1 MAADRWQSIEELYH
15 QASDLPVGE
24 RESFLLA
31 ACGEDR
37 NLLLEVR
44 SLLEYGEMPQS
55 VLESPAIAVLAKAM
69 AIDEIQSS
77 AALLEGKIISHYRLL
92 EAIGRGGMGVVY
104 RAEDLRLGRFVALK
118 LLPHPLAGE
127 PEARQRFER
136 EARAASALNHPNICT
151 VYEIDEAEGLH
162 FISMELLQGETLK
175 SRMIRG
181 PLPIKQILEIA
192 SGVCHA
198 LEAAHSNGIVHRDI
212 KPANIFLTQ
221 TGGAKVLDFG
231 VAKRVGP
238 KSETLGLDISTAS
251 TTCLDLS
258 LTIPGAQL
266 GTAAYMSPEQAA
278 GQPVDARSDI
288 FSLGAVLYE
297 MTTGQLPFP
306 ATTPAEII
314 QAIQHDNP
322 KPIEEV
328 NPKTPRAWS
337 RIIDRAMQREPHLR
351 YQHALEIRAD
361 LIALRD
367 RVSTK
372 RNWPRVVLAMAFVA
386 VLFLLGA
393 AILLR
398 APRVRARLLGKSSP
412 NTQHVLPSRSFV
424 LPPKDTVFSLV
435 NDNGGSVTLS
445 ADGTKIAFVA
455 VDSDG
460 KPQIWVRPLASLTSE
475 RVNGTEGAT
484 FPFWSADGRSVGFFA
499 DGKLKKVSL
508 AVGSPVT
515 LCDAEFGRGGSW
527 NSEGTIIFA
536 PTSHSG
542 IYRVPDSGGTPT
554 PVTVVDTSIYT
565 THRWPKFLPDG
576 EHFIYLAAS
585 HFQESSHNGI
595 RLGSLNG
602 RDDKFLLGSE
612 TDATYASGYLFFL
625 DKDVLMAQPFDVAHG
640 RLHGDA
646 RPTGEKVLYD
656 PTIKKAVFDASENA
670 TMAYQFGDKPGGVNE
685 LRWFDRSGKQL
696 AVLSGGFLLDSQ
708 LSRDGSKLA
717 LDFSDKGYGYFQ
729 LWVHDLA
736 RNVRTQVTF
745 GKYDSI
751 SPIWSLDSSKVLF
764 AGKRQHY
771 SIYQVDSTGAEAEQL
786 VLDAGSD
793 IWPLDLSPDG
803 RFLLYGKGIQIGRV
817 RSQLWVY
824 SMTSNAPPARL
835 LTGAAVESDGQFS
848 PNGRWVAYTSNQSGQ
863 KDVYVVGFHAPSN
876 SAQIGSVLPREPVRI
891 SVEGGREPRW
901 RRDGRELFYLKDNL
915 LMAVP
920 VTMQNSGIAIGT
932 PHPLFRANP
941 ILSTYQHRYDV
952 SPDGNRFLVCAPA
965 PETTAPITLVENWL
979 SDLTK

>member
-1 MAADRWQSIEELYH
+1 MKPERWSAIEELFHSACSVPENQRDSYLH
-15 QASDLPVGE
+15 QACQGD
-24 RESFLLA
+24 ESL
-31 ACGEDR
+31 R
-37 NLLLEVR
+37 LEVE
-44 SLLEYGEMPQS
+44 SLLQHSAKRES
-55 VLESPAIAVLAKAM
+55 VLEQSAIAIM
-69 AIDEIQSS
+69 A
-77 AALLEGKIISHYRLL
+77 AALVADEVSSGVPVLEGKTISHYRIV
-92 EAIGRGGMGVVY
+92 ERIGRGGMGVVY
-104 RAEDLRLGRFVALK
+104 KAEDLRLGRYVAMK
-118 LLPHPLAGE
+118 LLPHFLAEE

-151 VYEIDEAEGLH
+151 VYEIDEADGLH
-162 FISMELLQGETLK
+162 FISIELLQGETLK

-181 PLPIKQILEIA
+181 PLPIKDILDIA
-192 SGVCHA
+192 DDVCQA

-221 TGGAKVLDFG
+221 SGGAKVLDFG
-231 VAKRVGP
+231 VAKRVGLEREAVG
-238 KSETLGLDISTAS
+238 SGISFAP
-251 TTCLDLS
+251 TTYLDLH

-297 MTTGQLPFP
+297 VTTGQLPFS
-306 ATTPAEII
+306 ATTPAGMIK
-314 QAIQHDNP
+314 AIQHGNP
-322 KPIEEV
+322 QSIEEV
-328 NPKTPRAWS
+328 NPKIPRAWS
-337 RIIDRAMQREPHLR
+337 RIIERAMQKEPHLR
-351 YQHALEIRAD
+351 YQHAVEMQAD
-361 LIALRD
+361 LVALRD
-367 RVSTK
+367 RMESK
-372 RNWPRVVLAMAFVA
+372 RNWPRAVPMTAFVA
-386 VLFLLGA
+386 VLFLFA
-393 AILLR
+393 AATLLQ
-398 APRVRARLLGKSSP
+398 APHVRTRLFGKSSP
-412 NTQHVLPSRSFV
+412 STQHASRLFV
-424 LPPKDTVFSLV
+424 LPPKDTEFSLV

-445 ADGTKIAFVA
+445 ADGTKIAFVV

-460 KPQIWVRPLASLTSE
+460 KPRIWVRPLASLTSE

-484 FPFWSADGRSVGFFA
+484 FPFWSADGRSLGFFA

-527 NSEGTIIFA
+527 NSQGTIIFA

-585 HFQESSHNGI
+585 HFQEASHNGI

-602 RDDKFLLGSE
+602 REDKFLVGSE

-625 DKDVLMAQPFDVAHG
+625 DKDVLMAQPFDVADG
-640 RLHGDA
+640 QLHGEA

-656 PTIKKAVFDASENA
+656 PTIKKAVFDASENG

-696 AVLSGGFLLDSQ
+696 AVLNGGFLLDSR

-717 LDFSDKGYGYFQ
+717 LDFSNTGYGYFQ
-729 LWVHDLA
+729 LWVFDLA
-736 RNVRTQVTF
+736 RNVRAQVTF

-764 AGKRQHY
+764 AGKRQYY
-771 SIYQVDSTGAEAEQL
+771 SIYQVDSTGAEPEQL

-803 RFLLYGKGIQIGRV
+803 HFLLYGKGVNIGRL

-824 SMTSNAPPARL
+824 SLTRNAPPVRL

-863 KDVYVVGFHAPSN
+863 EDVYVVGFHAPSK
-876 SAQIGSVLPREPVRI
+876 SGQIEGVIPPEPVRV

-901 RRDGRELFYLKDNL
+901 RRDGRELYYLKDNL

-932 PHPLFRANP
+932 PRPLFRANP
-941 ILSTYQHRYDV
+941 IVSTYQHRYDV
-952 SPDGNRFLVCAPA
+952 SPDGNKFIVCAPD
-965 PETTAPITLVENWL
+965 PETTAPITLVENWM
-979 SDLTK
+979 SDLAK